1 MRHAGIFGSP
11 SDPHVQRVTDELQR
25 QGARVSVFDPFELER
40 EVPVSELDGQ
50 LTWAGH
56 DTEALVG
63 CYLCSLPAEVPSHD
77 AGNDWFVEL
86 MRQRERAAFVSA
98 FVLDLQAR
106 GTRLVNPLHAG
117 NPLQFKPFQL
127 NVLRRLGARVP
138 ATLISNDPASI
149 RTFAS
154 QHATVIFK
162 PLTGGAATR
171 LLDATALARLDDVSA
186 SPCIFQAR
194 IEGDDVRV
202 TLVDG
207 EVLSAVA
214 IRTPKQ
220 HLDYREDDHYARG
233 EASYEPVTLPPTI
246 IEHCRDAARGCGLVL
261 TGIDL
266 KRSGDDFV
274 FLELNSSPIYADIE
288 AKTGHPISAAI
299 ARAVLGS

>member
-1 MRHAGIFGSP
+1 MKHAGIFGEAT
-11 SDPHVQRVTDELQR
+11 DPQVQRVGDELRR
-25 QGARVSVFDPFELER
+25 QGARVSVFDPFDLER
-40 EVPVSELDGQ
+40 EVPVSELDGR

-63 CYLCSLPAEVPSHD
+63 CYLRSLPAEVPSHD
-77 AGNDWFVEL
+77 AGKDWFIEL

-98 FVLDLQAR
+98 FVLELQAR

-138 ATLISNDPASI
+138 PTLISNDPAAI
-149 RTFAS
+149 RTFAT
-154 QHATVIFK
+154 QHPEVIFK
-162 PLTGGAATR
+162 PVTGGAATR
-171 LLDATALARLDDVSA
+171 LLGAVALARVDDVSA

-194 IEGDDVRV
+194 IVGDDVRV

-207 EVLSAVA
+207 EVISAVA

-220 HLDYREDDHYARG
+220 HLDYREDEHYTRG
-233 EASYEPVTLPPTI
+233 EASYEAVALPPPL
-246 IEHCRDAARGCGLVL
+246 IEHCREAARQCGLVL

-299 ARAVLGS
+299 ARAVLR